1 LTSGK
6 KTKKMAKKKLK
17 TWANYTPEK
26 GVENTG
32 KSLTMPDMSNDPR
45 TVLENHVRGINPI
58 TGAVLD
64 RQRYY
69 GDAILPYNKDLT
81 YEELRMQRE
90 ALNQKVAELNQKLK
104 PQEDEATEVPGQTSS
119 TDNGLGGN
127 ESSGTTDSI

>member
-1 LTSGK
+1 
-6 KTKKMAKKKLK
+6 MAKKKLK

-26 GVENTG
+26 GVENSE

-90 ALNQKVAELNQKLK
+90 ALNAKVAELNKKLQ
-104 PQEDEATEVPGQTSS
+104 PQEDEATEEVSGSS
-119 TDNGLGGN
+119 SATTDGLGGN
-127 ESSGTTDSI
+127 ESSGTTDSIS

>member
-1 LTSGK
+1 
-6 KTKKMAKKKLK
+6 MAKKKLK

-26 GVENTG
+26 GVENSE

-90 ALNQKVAELNQKLK
+90 ALNAKVAELNKKLQ
-104 PQEDEATEVPGQTSS
+104 PQEDEATEVSGQTSS

>member
-1 LTSGK
+1 
-6 KTKKMAKKKLK
+6 MAKKKLK

-26 GVENTG
+26 GVENIE

-81 YEELRMQRE
+81 YEELLMKRE
-90 ALNQKVAELNQKLK
+90 ALNARLAELNASLQ
-104 PQEDEATEVPGQTSS
+104 PQEDETTTEVSGQTSET
-119 TDNGLGGN
+119 TDGLGGN

>member
-1 LTSGK
+1 
-6 KTKKMAKKKLK
+6 MAKKKLK

-26 GVENTG
+26 GVENTE

-90 ALNQKVAELNQKLK
+90 ALNQKVAELNAKLK
-104 PQEDEATEVPGQTSS
+104 PQEDEATEVSGQTSP

-127 ESSGTTDSI
+127 ESSGTTDSIS

>member
-1 LTSGK
+1 
-6 KTKKMAKKKLK
+6 MAKKKLK

-26 GVENTG
+26 GMENTE

-90 ALNQKVAELNQKLK
+90 ALNAKVAELNKKLQ
-104 PQEDEATEVPGQTSS
+104 PQDEATEQVPGQTST

-127 ESSGTTDSI
+127 ESSGTTDSIPQNV

>member
-1 LTSGK
+1 
-6 KTKKMAKKKLK
+6 MAKKKLK

-26 GVENTG
+26 GVENTE

-58 TGAVLD
+58 TGAILD

-81 YEELRMQRE
+81 YEELLMKRE
-90 ALNQKVAELNQKLK
+90 ALNAQLAELNASLQ
-104 PQEDEATEVPGQTSS
+104 PQEDETTTEVPGQTSET
-119 TDNGLGGN
+119 TDGLGGN

>member
-1 LTSGK
+1 
-6 KTKKMAKKKLK
+6 MAKKKLK

-26 GVENTG
+26 GVENTE

-90 ALNQKVAELNQKLK
+90 ALNAKVAELNKKLK
-104 PQEDEATEVPGQTSS
+104 PQEDESATEEVPGQTSAT
-119 TDNGLGGN
+119 TDGLGGN
-127 ESSGTTDSI
+127 ESSGTTDSIS

>member
-1 LTSGK
+1 
-6 KTKKMAKKKLK
+6 MAKKKLK

-26 GVENTG
+26 GMENTE

-90 ALNQKVAELNQKLK
+90 ALNAKVAELNKKLK
-104 PQEDEATEVPGQTSS
+104 PQDEATEEVPGQTSS

-127 ESSGTTDSI
+127 ESSGTTDSIPQNV

>member
-1 LTSGK
+1 
-6 KTKKMAKKKLK
+6 MAKKKLK

-26 GVENTG
+26 GVENTE

-69 GDAILPYNKDLT
+69 GDAIMPYNKDLT

-90 ALNQKVAELNQKLK
+90 ALNQKVAELNNKLK
-104 PQEDEATEVPGQTSS
+104 PQQNESATTEVPGQTST
-119 TDNGLGGN
+119 TDNGLAGN